1 LDRTPGPTKNFVRG
15 RSGYVPFWPGGLEDA
30 VISGNP
36 ESQSKAGLKTIPPGF
51 TRGLHLTEDADDSL
65 LALDSVREAVPIGED
80 ELASPFILSTGQ
92 FLSCLQAADADAYF
106 DEVQDAAAA
115 NTGNEIDKLLPTT
128 VSMGLTVKK

>member
-1 LDRTPGPTKNFVRG
+1 
-15 RSGYVPFWPGGLEDA
+15 
-30 VISGNP
+30 
-36 ESQSKAGLKTIPPGF
+36 
-51 TRGLHLTEDADDSL
+51 LHLTEDADDSL
-65 LALDSVREAVPIGED
+65 LALDSVREAAPIGED

-128 VSMGLTVKK
+128 VSMGLTVK